1 LPKSQTIVEFH
12 HLLPD
17 EIESITKTVDKMK
30 SLNIKTNF
38 NTEFYKRVILSVN
51 GDDKAESIS
60 ALVENMKILD
70 SRKFLKAYQSTVPS
84 LNTTVKS
91 TCTECGH
98 QNEGGMPVQGNF
110 FFPEF

>member
-1 LPKSQTIVEFH
+1 
-12 HLLPD
+12 
-17 EIESITKTVDKMK
+17 
-30 SLNIKTNF
+30 
-38 NTEFYKRVILSVN
+38 
-51 GDDKAESIS
+51 
-60 ALVENMKILD
+60 MKILD